1 MHGTCLN
8 ICICDRL
15 FLDQK
20 RLNGVSLNGGRAP
33 CAHEYY
39 SMMWYTRDFY
49 QAWCSFLLVKK
60 EIADNLAQYEKAA
73 FLVGLLLR
81 RVGLYNPV
89 A

>member
-1 MHGTCLN
+1 MWFCSPPGFQDRKKNANLQPCLN

-60 EIADNLAQYEKAA
+60 RNSGQ
-73 FLVGLLLR
+73 FS
-81 RVGLYNPV
+81 PV
-89 A
+89 